1 MLAYPDESATD
12 VPAVSL
18 NRQNSTG
25 LCVMAVLAVVP
36 IPGKTVPARPLPA
49 SLEAEPSI
57 LKSPATVGL

>member
-1 MLAYPDESATD
+1 MLPYPDESATV

-25 LCVMAVLAVVP
+25 VRAAAVLAVVP
-36 IPGKTVPARPLPA
+36 IPGKTVPARPLPL